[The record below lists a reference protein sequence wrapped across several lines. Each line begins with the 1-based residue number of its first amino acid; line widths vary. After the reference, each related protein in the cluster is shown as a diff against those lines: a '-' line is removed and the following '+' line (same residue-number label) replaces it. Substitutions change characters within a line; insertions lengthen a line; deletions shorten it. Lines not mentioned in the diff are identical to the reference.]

1 MRLTLGLAEQQ
12 PRDSREAQEEM
23 SRNKTS
29 NIPDLTV
36 LLMPQTPIMLAVEH
50 AILPG
55 HEWSRAT
62 APVAEQIAVRLAG
75 AITMDLIHA
84 GQRLLETEIGE
95 VLRVSRAPVR
105 EALRI
110 LERERLVEFQARR
123 GAIVTAPDAKDLR
136 DIYLVRTSLYRIFMR
151 RLMDKHPA
159 EAQAVFERHMPN
171 IIKTAQEHSV
181 DSYVLETFR
190 LNMALLELSDN
201 QLVGE
206 LLASTSLR
214 TLRYIRL
221 GLAADPERVVISVK
235 NWRALQRAVVRRNLD
250 EILEMTYKRLDASRD
265 AAIRA
270 IVPPTAPTRSKST
283 SGPARPR
290 PSAPSRP
297 PSARLASRR
306 RSPAA

>member
-1 MRLTLGLAEQQ
+1 
-12 PRDSREAQEEM
+12 M

-36 LLMPQTPIMLAVEH
+36 LLMPQTPIMVAVER

-75 AITMDLIHA
+75 AVTMDLIHA

-95 VLRVSRAPVR
+95 VLHVSRAPVR

-136 DIYLVRTSLYRIFMR
+136 DIYVVRTSLYRIFLR
-151 RLMDKHPA
+151 RLMERRPA
-159 EAQAVFERHMPN
+159 EAEAVFERYIPK
-171 IIKTAQEHSV
+171 IIKTAQDRSV
-181 DSYVLETFR
+181 DSYVLESFL

-201 QLVGE
+201 RLVGE

-214 TLRYIRL
+214 TLRYVRL
-221 GLAADPERVVISVK
+221 GLAADPDRILLAVK
-235 NWRALQRAVVRRNLD
+235 NWRALQRAVVRRNLE
-250 EILEMTYKRLDASRD
+250 EILEITLKRLDTSRD
-265 AAIRA
+265 AAVRA
-270 IVPPTAPTRSKST
+270 IVPPAALSSGKSA
-283 SGPARPR
+283 SGPARSR
-290 PSAPSRP
+290 PSTPPHLPSVRP
-297 PSARLASRR
+297 ASRR
-306 RSPAA
+306 RSPVA